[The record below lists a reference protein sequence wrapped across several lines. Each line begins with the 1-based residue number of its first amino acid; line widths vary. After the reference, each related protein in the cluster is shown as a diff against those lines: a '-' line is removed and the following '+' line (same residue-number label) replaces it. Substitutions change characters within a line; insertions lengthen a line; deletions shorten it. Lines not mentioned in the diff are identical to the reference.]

1 MKLSSDQVKKLISVV
16 AQTSPDAL
24 DCDGCLSHVAE
35 FADAKLTGKTTCE
48 SMQAVQAHLENCP
61 CCEHEFQM
69 LVEALRALEGGPCGN
84 QRPVDP
90 DSI

>member
-1 MKLSSDQVKKLISVV
+1 MVWDSLETIGCGRIIGLRWH
-16 AQTSPDAL
+16 AL

-69 LVEALRALEGGPCGN
+69 LVEALRALEGGSCGN
-84 QRPVDP
+84 PGR
-90 DSI
+90 